1 LPKQLIPVS
10 IVVFAAST
18 VQAGNKCSAQ
28 SCTYCVAGIKFAA
41 LQTKNMKELIE
52 KLVNEAGLSEKQ
64 AWQAITI
71 VKDFAKSKFPMFGSA
86 IEKAFAKH
94 AKKEDEDF
102 LD

>member
-1 LPKQLIPVS
+1 M
-10 IVVFAAST
+10 
-18 VQAGNKCSAQ
+18 Q
-28 SCTYCVAGIKFAA
+28 SRAYCVTGIKFAA
-41 LQTKNMKELIE
+41 PQIKNMKELIE

-86 IEKAFAKH
+86 IDKAFAKH